1 MRQLYITITLMLIT
15 LPKEENTV
23 SKIVIACCAIIG
35 LFSLFLVPEALFA
48 AGQKAADGKK
58 AMIERGLY
66 LVTLG
71 GCNDCHSPKKMT
83 PKGPAPDEALLLSG
97 HPANEKLP
105 EVPPNIIGPDKW
117 GAITNNNLT
126 AWVGPWGTSYAS
138 NLSPDPETGTGAWN
152 EDLFFRILRTGKF
165 MGAGRDI
172 LPPMPWYDIAKL
184 TDADLKAILAYLKS
198 LKPVRNQVP
207 AAVLAPPHQH

>member
-1 MRQLYITITLMLIT
+1 M
-15 LPKEENTV
+15 V
-23 SKIVIACCAIIG
+23 
-35 LFSLFLVPEALFA
+35 LFSLFLIPEALFA
-48 AGQKAADGKK
+48 AEQKAASGKK
-58 AMIERGLY
+58 ATIERGLY

-83 PKGPAPDEALLLSG
+83 PKGPAPDDARLLSG

-105 EVPPNIIGPDKW
+105 EVPPNVIGPDKW
-117 GAITNNNLT
+117 GALTNNNLT
-126 AWVGPWGTSYAS
+126 AWVGPWGTSFAS

-152 EDLFFRILRTGKF
+152 EELFIRILRTGKY

-172 LPPMPWYDIAKL
+172 LPPMPWYDLAKL
-184 TDADLKAILAYLKS
+184 TDADLKAIFAYLQS

>member
-1 MRQLYITITLMLIT
+1 VRKVAIAGC
-15 LPKEENTV
+15 
-23 SKIVIACCAIIG
+23 VIMV
-35 LFSLFLVPEALFA
+35 LFSLFLIPEVLFSA
-48 AGQKAADGKK
+48 EKKAADSKK

-71 GCNDCHSPKKMT
+71 GCNDCHTPKKMT
-83 PKGPAPDEALLLSG
+83 PNGPAVDEAWRLSG

-105 EVPPNIIGPDKW
+105 EVPPNIFGKDKW

-126 AWVGPWGTSYAS
+126 GWVGPWGTSYSS

-152 EDLFFRILRTGKF
+152 EELFIRILRTGKF

-172 LPPMPWYDIAKL
+172 LPPMPWYDFAKL
-184 TDADLKAILAYLKS
+184 TDADLKAMFAYLKS
-198 LKPVRNQVP
+198 LKPIKNQVP
-207 AAVLAPPHQH
+207 APVLAPPPQR

>member
-1 MRQLYITITLMLIT
+1 MKKT
-15 LPKEENTV
+15 
-23 SKIVIACCAIIG
+23 VIAGCIIIG
-35 LFSLFLVPEALFA
+35 LLSLFLISYASFA
-48 AGQKAADGKK
+48 AEQKAAGGKM

-71 GCNDCHSPKKMT
+71 GCNDCHTPKKMT
-83 PKGPAPDEALLLSG
+83 PNGPAVDEARLLSG

-105 EVPPNIIGPDKW
+105 EVPPSLLGPDKW

-126 AWVGPWGTSYAS
+126 GWVGPWGTSYSS

-152 EDLFFRILRTGKF
+152 EELFIRILRTGKF

-172 LPPMPWYDIAKL
+172 LPPMPWYDFAKL
-184 TDADLKAILAYLKS
+184 TDADLKAMFAYLKS
-198 LKPVRNQVP
+198 LKPVKNQVP
-207 AAVLAPPHQH
+207 APVLAPPSQR